1 MANLQDL
8 RERPYLQ
15 EWARANQHGGL
26 PKCVLPK
33 CATCKT
39 PEDCDAL
46 FASLEKHVEKE
57 LTDLA
62 ASKGCAVNELR
73 AYIGITIQSGG
84 GRIAQHMAKADYCR
98 GTIVYMDTLG
108 LDVDLSAYT
117 IDDMDK
123 GKVAALEPVYQFL
136 RRVER
141 RARYGVFHRMNTVLI
156 NDRGQDGAV
165 AHSSAYLAAPLDKA
179 VMTVYTLYLEKG
191 AALPGATRDTTRMSW
206 VVDAA
211 SRQVAAEQGA
221 AAPFDVLQQSADRAR
236 ALDRRVSYGGRAQ
249 IRRTPAAAAA
259 VDSAMRITNAAH
271 AAHAAH
277 TNSAAAAPPQVSPPP
292 QQVAAA
298 VDSAMNSAAA
308 TPPQVSPPQQQTHF
322 KRAPGQ
328 MPCKYGS
335 KCYRKDPNH
344 WKLFDHPGNHP
355 NLVTQPPDPPVP
367 AATLS
372 ASALS
377 IPTASASASTQRSFQ
392 GMIEEGAQTGYIK
405 GSEMGRWAKRQKP
418 IGSDYGV
425 VNPRGGPPIAP
436 FPNTNPL
443 SLPPPDRGWY
453 SGGAKAEAC
462 PVGTMWLDTT
472 NPWLRLIRKN
482 GRCACATC
490 RIPRCVSWAS
500 TQPCQLKPNP
510 TQPNPSPPP
519 CDLPDLERSTKCTP
533 CSWSCSGILAKC
545 SSELGRASF
554 QHRCQHSAVSLV
566 IVGGLP
572 GWSDLLALYWC

>member
-8 RERPYLQ
+8 RERPHLQ
-15 EWARANQHGGL
+15 EWARANQDGGL

-136 RRVER
+136 RGVER

-156 NDRGQDGAV
+156 NGPGQDGAV
-165 AHSSAYLAAPLDKA
+165 NHRAEYLAAPLHKA

-236 ALDRRVSYGGRAQ
+236 ALDRRVQPGGRAQ
-249 IRRTPAAAAA
+249 IRRTPAA
-259 VDSAMRITNAAH
+259 
-271 AAHAAH
+271 
-277 TNSAAAAPPQVSPPP
+277 
-292 QQVAAA
+292 AAA

-355 NLVTQPPDPPVP
+355 NLVTQPPDPSVP

-392 GMIEEGAQTGYIK
+392 GMIEEGAQKGYIK

-425 VNPRGGPPIAP
+425 VNPRGGRPIAP

-443 SLPPPDRGWY
+443 SLPPPDKGWH

-482 GRCACATC
+482 GVCACATC
-490 RIPRCVSWAS
+490 RKPRCVSWAS